1 VNAMSTVAGSI
12 QSPERLRKHAIA
24 SLVPFFIDSPDGDPT
39 SARLAAEGMLDGYNA
54 TTPKELQL
62 STQIIALGWAA
73 MICLRAAVAA
83 RNLSVADALRLQDH
97 AIALDRSSQKATKAL
112 NARRKERVKKP
123 ESMTPE
129 NLRWDEG
136 VFQLA
141 INQALDQLTD
151 ANAKLATYMASQ
163 SPGTVAPVKETP
175 NFRLGDQTTP
185 PVPARRARK

>member
-1 VNAMSTVAGSI
+1 MSNAAASI

-24 SLVPFFIDSPDGDPT
+24 SLVPFFVDSPDGDPT
-39 SARLAAEGMLDGYNA
+39 TARLAAEGMLDGYNA

-73 MICLRAAVAA
+73 MACLRAAVAA

-112 NARRKERVKKP
+112 NARRKERAKKP
-123 ESMTPE
+123 ESVTPE
-129 NLRWDEG
+129 NMRWDEG

-141 INQALDQLTD
+141 INQALDHLMD
-151 ANAKLATYMASQ
+151 ANAKLATYMASH
-163 SPGTVAPVKETP
+163 SPGTAAPVKATP
-175 NFRLGDQTTP
+175 NFLSGGQMTP